1 MLCGH
6 ILVQVET
13 CGICLASMPLYQLSN
28 VMS

>member
-13 CGICLASMPLYQLSN
+13 CGICLVSMPLHQLSN